1 MIVLTLERVP
11 VGLRGELSRWLLE
24 LRAGVFVGKV
34 SALVRDLLWE
44 EVCQKTKGGSA
55 ILVYPADTEQG
66 FAFRLWGTPS
76 YWIEDFE
83 GLWLIRKPA

>member
-1 MIVLTLERVP
+1 MDVEQVAKQGQLVVH

-44 EVCQKTKGGSA
+44 EVCQKSQGGSA
-55 ILVYPADTEQG
+55 LLLDGG
-66 FAFRLWGTPS
+66 FRRAVVDSEAG
-76 YWIEDFE
+76 I
-83 GLWLIRKPA
+83 G